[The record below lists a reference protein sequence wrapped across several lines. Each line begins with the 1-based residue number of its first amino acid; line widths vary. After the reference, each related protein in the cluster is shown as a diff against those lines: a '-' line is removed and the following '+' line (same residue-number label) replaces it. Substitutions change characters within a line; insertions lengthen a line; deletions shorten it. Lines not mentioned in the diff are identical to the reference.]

1 MCSPPF
7 LDVYHPIYY
16 CTNLNIYVIIRQF
29 QKERKEGEKIM
40 EMYELLKAIDHLS
53 EEELKDVIEYAKLT
67 IELLKICKAENKT
80 AN

>member
-1 MCSPPF
+1 
-7 LDVYHPIYY
+7 
-16 CTNLNIYVIIRQF
+16 
-29 QKERKEGEKIM
+29 M